1 MFDGEYASLNAIY
14 NTKCV
19 RVPKP
24 IKVRTQVNTSL
35 YSAVVYQLCMVCIV
49 ACVSVLLLK
58 SSLEVVEHPTGKGWV
73 FIMEHVEMRALSKF
87 QARLGEKL
95 AR

>member
-1 MFDGEYASLNAIY
+1 
-14 NTKCV
+14 
-19 RVPKP
+19 
-24 IKVRTQVNTSL
+24 
-35 YSAVVYQLCMVCIV
+35 MVCII

-58 SSLEVVEHPTGKGWV
+58 SSLEVVEHPTDKGWV

-87 QARLGEKL
+87 QAGLGEKL